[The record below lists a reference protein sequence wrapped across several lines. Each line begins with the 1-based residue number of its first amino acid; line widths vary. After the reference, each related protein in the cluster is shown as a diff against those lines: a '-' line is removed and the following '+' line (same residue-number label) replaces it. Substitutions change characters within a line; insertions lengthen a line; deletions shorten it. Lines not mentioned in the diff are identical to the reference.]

1 MDKKVCPDCKR
12 EYALEDETCV
22 DCGSKL
28 EIKEVL
34 DPENWMIVY
43 HESIRENVDDVAK
56 DLAAHGIEGRVRYVD
71 LTKLNISLTS
81 ASTWALLVP
90 RESAEAAVE
99 MLHKLY
105 GYTEEAE
112 KDDIEALGD
121 TYGFLQA
128 SVEQLAADESL
139 RADLCNAMRDQNL
152 PESLAEKARDALIAA
167 GSAAEDEVL
176 GALVSEICQDHYAT
190 KGWAFEPLIEILA
203 ESGTDKT
210 SIQLLALCLHDD
222 SMVRI
227 NALHC
232 AGWLCSDDHV
242 NALPPLLEDPDADVR
257 QEADGALEEL
267 TGESVCTDHILTPED
282 GRKARAKWEEFL
294 GVKP

>member
-1 MDKKVCPDCKR
+1 VDKKLCPHCKR

-34 DPENWMIVY
+34 DPENWMIAY
-43 HESIRENVDDVAK
+43 HEVIRENVDDVAK
-56 DLAAHGIEGRVRYVD
+56 DLAAHGIQTKVRYVD
-71 LTKLNISLTS
+71 LSEFNISLTS
-81 ASTWALLVP
+81 TSTWALLVP

-121 TYGFLQA
+121 TYAFLQA
-128 SVEQLAADESL
+128 PVEELAADESL
-139 RADLCNAMRDQNL
+139 RTDLCNAIRDEDL
-152 PESLAEKARDALIAA
+152 PESLARKARDALIAA
-167 GSAAEDEVL
+167 GPPAEDEVL
-176 GALVSEICQDHYAT
+176 AALVSEIRREHYAT
-190 KGWAFEPLIEILA
+190 KGWVFEPLIEILA
-203 ESGTDKT
+203 EIGTDKT

-232 AGWLCSDDHV
+232 AGLLCSPDDAK
-242 NALPPLLEDPDADVR
+242 ALPPLLEDPDADVR
-257 QEADGALEEL
+257 QEADSALEEL
-267 TGESVCTDHILTPED
+267 TGRSACADHILTLQD
-282 GRKARAKWEEFL
+282 GKNARAKWERIL
-294 GVKP
+294 GVRQ